1 MPILGIMAS
10 QITGHLSTNSF
21 ESIQTV
27 TVGSG
32 GSSSVTFSS
41 IPSTY
46 KHLQIRAIARCGVSG
61 EVSQGMFMRVNSD
74 SGSNYSWH
82 AIYGTGS
89 VVAAGGG
96 TSTTYAY
103 GGYITGP
110 NATASNF
117 AGNVIDILDYA
128 DTNKYKT
135 VRSLVGFDNNG
146 SGNLALLSSN
156 WRSTSAITS
165 LTLLV
170 ELAGGSFTQ
179 YSSFALYGVK

>member
-1 MPILGIMAS
+1 MPILGILAS
-10 QITGHLSTNSF
+10 SIQGSKGTAY
-21 ESIQTV
+21 ESIATV

-32 GSSSVTFSS
+32 GQSSVTFSS

-61 EVSQGMFMRVNSD
+61 EVSQGMFMRFNSD

-82 AIYGTGS
+82 VIYGIGTT
-89 VVAAGGG
+89 VASGGG
-96 TSTTYAY
+96 TSTSYAY

-110 NATASNF
+110 NAVASNF

-135 VRSLVGFDNNG
+135 SRSLVGFDNNG
-146 SGNLALLSSN
+146 SGNLALLSSS
-156 WRSTSAITS
+156 WRNTSAVNSI
-165 LTLLV
+165 TLLV

-179 YSSFALYGVK
+179 YSQFALYGIKG

>member
-1 MPILGIMAS
+1 MPILGIIAS
-10 QITGHLSTNSF
+10 QITGHLNNNSY
-21 ESIQTV
+21 ESIATV
-27 TVGSG
+27 NV
-32 GSSSVTFSS
+32 SSSTSTVSFTS

-61 EVSQGMFMRVNSD
+61 EVSQGIFMRMNSD
-74 SGSNYSWH
+74 SGANYSWH
-82 AIYGTGS
+82 VIYGTGAA
-89 VVAAGGG
+89 VASGGG
-96 TSTTYAY
+96 TSTTYSYA
-103 GGYITGP
+103 GYTTGP
-110 NATASNF
+110 NAISNNF

-135 VRSLVGFDNNG
+135 TRSLVAFDNNG

-179 YSSFALYGVK
+179 YSSFALYGVKG